1 MVTFSERAIE
11 SAEKYYKY
19 LVSKDKG
26 LIVYKIT
33 EIIKGDSGTY
43 FFRLE
48 KTPAVVDTLQLKY
61 KATIYYEKEAKFLQF
76 DKKTK
81 LLRLWVNEEF
91 QPILD
96 QAYPEELSVI
106 SDLKFLVQRVE
117 SWYRSFGDKISLP
130 HAMPHVSVFDSK
142 LLLNKPSKNQEEAI
156 VGVLSTPFSYVWGAP
171 GTGKTKFVLSRCIL
185 SYMQEGKK
193 VLVTAPTNNALE
205 QSLRGILSALEEVH
219 ISSKKKVLRLGIASA
234 EFASQ
239 YPYLCEDSVIVKKL
253 GDIAL
258 QKNEHQKRM
267 KALKQTLI
275 QLDQYEQHR
284 KELNLFHGEEEK
296 MRACIQKIRNI
307 GNEEA
312 AVNAHISIQKAQI
325 LVAEDNANDSKELFI
340 AQARTLKEYASKLD
354 RYKAGWKKKLF
365 SKAYKNALTCLAEA
379 TAKTEALRLE
389 KEEAEKKL
397 KDYVLEC
404 GKTKEQAHE
413 LMLQKNY
420 LFLDFGNMVRN
431 FGKLYG
437 RVAQLGE
444 KWNANMLEGLLLEY
458 EKYLRERET
467 KFVNVHALN
476 RKEIEQDI
484 RSEEEAL
491 LDIEDRKRS
500 VEQSAGNVNMEDCNL
515 IAATIDTCLGRL
527 LPDEKH
533 SFDHVFLDEAGYCS
547 LIRAVPLTAFHCPL
561 TFLGDHMQLPPVC
574 EMNDSNFKEA
584 ANRPIVLWAQSA
596 LYAEEAFKTSPY
608 DVEDAYLKRQE
619 PAFAEMKKF
628 DLTQTYRFGEALAN
642 VLAEDV
648 YSKDFSGR
656 KDKKTDIFYLD
667 APSANGVKDTKKRTK
682 LSECDAIR
690 KYVLQHCHENIGVI
704 APYRNQI
711 DAIKKTL
718 KGTGFPIENVMTVH
732 GSQGREWD
740 TVLLSVTDNTANMFF
755 TNSLSQVSNGKKVIN
770 TAVSRAKDNLVIVC
784 DYACWSKAQNQLIA
798 KLLAVA
804 SPVDK
809 ADESALL

>member
-48 KTPAVVDTLQLKY
+48 KPPAVVDTLQLKY
-61 KATIYYEKEAKFLQF
+61 KATIYSEKEAKFLQF

-81 LLRLWVNEEF
+81 LLRLWVNEAF

-117 SWYRSFGDKISLP
+117 NWYRSFGDKIALP
-130 HAMPHVSVFDSK
+130 YAVPKVSIFDGK

-156 VGVLSTPFSYVWGAP
+156 AGALSTPFSYVWGAP

-258 QKNEHQKRM
+258 QKNEHQKRI
-267 KALKQTLI
+267 KALEQTLI
-275 QLDQYEQHR
+275 QLNQYEQHR
-284 KELNLFHGEEEK
+284 EELNLFHGEEEK
-296 MRACIQKIRNI
+296 MRACIQKIRNV

-312 AVNAHISIQKAQI
+312 AVNAHISFLEAQI
-325 LVAEDNANDSKELFI
+325 LVAEDSVNGLKTLFI
-340 AQARTLKEYASKLD
+340 AQADTLKEYTSKLN

-365 SKAYKNALTCLAEA
+365 PKAYKNALTCLAEA
-379 TAKTEALRLE
+379 TAKTEAVRLE
-389 KEEAEKKL
+389 KEEAEKKR

-404 GKTKEQAHE
+404 EKSKEQAHE
-413 LMLQKNY
+413 LMLQKNC
-420 LFLDFGNMVRN
+420 LFLDFGNMVRS

-437 RVAQLGE
+437 KVVQLGE
-444 KWNANMLEGLLLEY
+444 KWNANILEGLLLEY
-458 EKYLRERET
+458 EKYLREREN
-467 KFVNVHALN
+467 KFVNVYTLN

-491 LDIEDRKRS
+491 SDLEDKKRS
-500 VEQSAGNVNMEDCNL
+500 VEQSAGNVNMEECNL

-527 LPDEKH
+527 LPDDKH

-547 LIRAVPLTAFHCPL
+547 LIKAVPLTAFHCPL

-596 LYAEEAFKTSPY
+596 LYAEDAFKTSPY
-608 DVEDAYLKRQE
+608 NVEDAYLKRQE
-619 PAFAEMKKF
+619 PAFAEMKKY
-628 DLTQTYRFGEALAN
+628 DLTQTFRFGESLAN
-642 VLAEDV
+642 VLANEV
-648 YSKDFSGR
+648 YSKEFSGR

-667 APSANGVKDTKKRTK
+667 APSENGVKETAKKIK

-690 KYVLQHCHENIGVI
+690 KYVLQHCHENIGII
-704 APYRNQI
+704 APYRNQV

-740 TVLLSVTDNTANMFF
+740 TVLLSVTDTTEMFF
-755 TNSLSQVSNGKKVIN
+755 MNALLAASNGKKVIN

-784 DYACWSKAQNQLIA
+784 DYACWSKRKNQLIA
-798 KLLAVA
+798 KLLAIA
-804 SPVDK
+804 SPVD
-809 ADESALL
+809 